1 MCGARS
7 RGPESFERGPVCPA
21 GPGGSTRRKGAGEG
35 GGDHDQDVC
44 SAGSAVLPSPGA
56 RRLRDAGRA
65 GATAVRGGGA
75 ARARSDY
82 RGAVLCL
89 TTATDP
95 GWAERA
101 VDDLPALLADH
112 AHCEM
117 KAASNALSLA
127 ARLPEHPAIARALV
141 ALAQEELAHY
151 DAVLAEL
158 MARSIRL
165 PPPEV
170 DAYAAELRA
179 ASRRVG
185 KPPPELALADRFLV
199 AALIEARSC
208 ERLGLLAKALAGRGE
223 QALAAFYDELFA
235 SEARHYKLF
244 VDLAIEV
251 SRDEASARAR
261 LGELAAAE
269 GAIAAKLGRAPA
281 VHG

>member
-1 MCGARS
+1 M
-7 RGPESFERGPVCPA
+7 
-21 GPGGSTRRKGAGEG
+21 
-35 GGDHDQDVC
+35 
-44 SAGSAVLPSPGA
+44 
-56 RRLRDAGRA
+56 
-65 GATAVRGGGA
+65 
-75 ARARSDY
+75 
-82 RGAVLCL
+82 LCL

-101 VDDLPALLADH
+101 ADDLPALLADH

-141 ALAQEELAHY
+141 ALAKEELEHY
-151 DAVLAEL
+151 DAVLLEL
-158 MARSIRL
+158 MTRNIKL

-170 DAYAAELRA
+170 DTYAAELRA

-185 KPPPELALADRFLV
+185 KPSPESALADRFLV

-208 ERLGLLAKALAGRGE
+208 ERLGLVARALAARGE
-223 QALAAFYDELFA
+223 QALAAFYEHLFA
-235 SEARHYKLF
+235 SEARHYRLF

-251 SRDEASARAR
+251 SPDEAAVRTR
-261 LGELAAAE
+261 LAELAAAE
-269 GAIAAKLGRAPA
+269 GAIAARLGHGPT